1 MPASSARIFGPAG
14 SALKRPARRTRPP
27 ASWHSTDSLPC
38 RRRPDQAAG
47 THAGAY
53 AGWEVDFAAES
64 RFRGWEAADLALLP
78 PLQSGLRPLAVE
90 DRRVGGGAGPALYGG
105 IENATLL
112 DEMCGASNAAAYGD
126 CVATSYASL
135 AVVGFPPPRAP
146 AHAGLP
152 ILISVRK
159 LDAYGQVIASDSSS
173 LLQAQGSGVSVVG
186 PAVASL
192 AQGEMQL
199 SLVLKPEF
207 ALVRPGLGLAVVGGQ
222 PSLQVR
228 GIDAQSST
236 VVTMLSPAYPV
247 FFAGNRSVCPAGSIL
262 VLEEQSANAS
272 KLGSCAVCPAGSYSV
287 DPLAGATPETP
298 SCFNCPPSAKCNG
311 GDDVDLPVGAWRI
324 SNGVYVLV
332 ACPYAHQLVN
342 SIGGKFSQDV
352 QECVSCLPNQYILNP
367 NVSAYSCQDC
377 PVGAVCNG
385 ESLQGLIPGSTWE
398 ADLATGQ
405 YVLTSCPAG
414 YTLINTFNDGVRFS
428 FLNQECMRC
437 PATFFCVGGNAA
449 AQACPQGS
457 FSPAGSN
464 SSAQCAQA
472 TFVLITVTLPLSLV
486 NFTAQKQAAF
496 SEALALALGQSA
508 GQVLLDSIA
517 TARRSAPGA
526 VIIHSRVAVD
536 SAAAANVLVNKLD
549 QTLLN
554 EKLFNAGLPPCS
566 LMSVN
571 VQYVGLQST
580 GTPVSVLIGS
590 IIGSVSFLFLVGGM
604 VLIVWN
610 REVQSDYEKR
620 LAIEM
625 AALRK
630 RLKISRKDGFL
641 LSSERAFWWDRIRG
655 WTLIQKNYLEAAAQ
669 LGLMEDFDVHQF
681 DAFCL
686 CLECESLDKQGIP
699 GLHTAYEA
707 LGDWLLDICKDLIKP
722 DLRGYE
728 GLPVEEFMAD
738 SCNLPIEER
747 FHYFRNKI
755 CRARIWGDKQNALF
769 ARLKEAAKVYMG
781 TVAALC
787 DERFK
792 ILSNDECGRT
802 LIAYPS
808 TATET
813 QSSDDIQRQDHP
825 MVRTLL

>member
-1 MPASSARIFGPAG
+1 
-14 SALKRPARRTRPP
+14 
-27 ASWHSTDSLPC
+27 
-38 RRRPDQAAG
+38 
-47 THAGAY
+47 
-53 AGWEVDFAAES
+53 
-64 RFRGWEAADLALLP
+64 
-78 PLQSGLRPLAVE
+78 
-90 DRRVGGGAGPALYGG
+90 
-105 IENATLL
+105 
-112 DEMCGASNAAAYGD
+112 
-126 CVATSYASL
+126 
-135 AVVGFPPPRAP
+135 
-146 AHAGLP
+146 
-152 ILISVRK
+152 
-159 LDAYGQVIASDSSS
+159 
-173 LLQAQGSGVSVVG
+173 
-186 PAVASL
+186 
-192 AQGEMQL
+192 
-199 SLVLKPEF
+199 
-207 ALVRPGLGLAVVGGQ
+207 
-222 PSLQVR
+222 
-228 GIDAQSST
+228 
-236 VVTMLSPAYPV
+236 
-247 FFAGNRSVCPAGSIL
+247 
-262 VLEEQSANAS
+262 
-272 KLGSCAVCPAGSYSV
+272 
-287 DPLAGATPETP
+287 
-298 SCFNCPPSAKCNG
+298 
-311 GDDVDLPVGAWRI
+311 
-324 SNGVYVLV
+324 
-332 ACPYAHQLVN
+332 
-342 SIGGKFSQDV
+342 
-352 QECVSCLPNQYILNP
+352 
-367 NVSAYSCQDC
+367 
-377 PVGAVCNG
+377 
-385 ESLQGLIPGSTWE
+385 
-398 ADLATGQ
+398 
-405 YVLTSCPAG
+405 
-414 YTLINTFNDGVRFS
+414 
-428 FLNQECMRC
+428 MRC